1 MAMNVDD
8 LATLFTLVGNHLEDH
23 GMRPMEW
30 NAMTGCIST
39 VQTYSQSGWKKVPT
53 PKQTKQIF
61 KAQQFL
67 KDLASEPATEL

>member
-1 MAMNVDD
+1 MK
-8 LATLFTLVGNHLEDH
+8 
-23 GMRPMEW
+23 PMEW
-30 NAMTGCIST
+30 NAMTGCIAT

-67 KDLASEPATEL
+67 KDRALGLATEQ